1 MCGNWDKGQICSC
14 KFQIQLQVIDTSN
27 LISRSTFQKKKKIS
41 RSTTHYASHYL
52 IGYRPKMYEKRD
64 AII

>member
-1 MCGNWDKGQICSC
+1 MCRNWDKGQICSC
-14 KFQIQLQVIDTSN
+14 NFQIQLQVIDTSN
-27 LISRSTFQKKKKIS
+27 LIS